1 MSQRPRSL
9 CIQAR
14 TAKES
19 NTPTG
24 PPEALMHSEEGSAFN
39 VMQHIPSPIS
49 GALPTTGQVDASV
62 VQSSGPLSAITVSS
76 SGVPSVSMSG
86 PPSVPMTGPL
96 SNAPSTSGSQKR
108 PAPYD
113 FMDQIPASQ
122 RIAHNLPLQ
131 HITFQ
136 TQLLPR
142 ADIDEHSDD
151 TTADNSV
158 PDSEE
163 DLIQVQGVPTSTI
176 EADSAG
182 PSVRFALPEG
192 SPTEDG
198 PSQMFGSC
206 LILRLWCRDVWG
218 TLVAVSLTFLLCHRV
233 SHLPSNTV
241 SVCLVYIV
249 ILGTPAFNAALD
261 AEAEVLHRLLI
272 DMKQMKKELHR
283 LNERLMRDYLILE
296 TLIMNIHKRPD
307 DLEEPDI

>member
-1 MSQRPRSL
+1 MSQCPRSL
-9 CIQAR
+9 RIQAQA
-14 TAKES
+14 AKES

-24 PPEALMHSEEGSAFN
+24 LPQALMHSEEGSAFN

-49 GALPTTGQVDASV
+49 GAPPTTGQVDASV
-62 VQSSGPLSAITVSS
+62 VQSGGPLSAITVSS
-76 SGVPSVSMSG
+76 SGVPSISMSG
-86 PPSVPMTGPL
+86 PLSIPMTGPP

-142 ADIDEHSDD
+142 ADIDERSDD
-151 TTADNSV
+151 TTADDSI

-163 DLIQVQGVPTSTI
+163 DLIQVQGVPMSTI

-192 SPTEDG
+192 SPTEDVAL
-198 PSQMFGSC
+198 SDVQ
-206 LILRLWCRDVWG
+206 ILPDPVP
-218 TLVAVSLTFLLCHRV
+218 LVQRCVGCSRSSLTN
-233 SHLPSNTV
+233 LPPMPS
-241 SVCLVYIV
+241 
-249 ILGTPAFNAALD
+249 GTPAFNAALD
-261 AEAEVLHRLLI
+261 AEAEVLRHLLI

>member
-1 MSQRPRSL
+1 MSQCPRSL
-9 CIQAR
+9 RIQAC

-62 VQSSGPLSAITVSS
+62 VQSGGPLSAITVSL
-76 SGVPSVSMSG
+76 SGAPSVSMSG
-86 PPSVPMTGPL
+86 PPSNV
-96 SNAPSTSGSQKR
+96 PSTSGSQKC

-122 RIAHNLPLQ
+122 RIACNLPLQ
-131 HITFQ
+131 H
-136 TQLLPR
+136 LLPR
-142 ADIDEHSDD
+142 ADIDERSDD
-151 TTADNSV
+151 TTADDSV

-163 DLIQVQGVPTSTI
+163 DLIQVQGVPMSTI

-192 SPTEDG
+192 SPTEDVALSDVRILPDPAPLVQRCVG
-198 PSQMFGSC
+198 RSCSILTNLPPMPS
-206 LILRLWCRDVWG
+206 
-218 TLVAVSLTFLLCHRV
+218 
-233 SHLPSNTV
+233 
-241 SVCLVYIV
+241 
-249 ILGTPAFNAALD
+249 GTPAFNAALD
-261 AEAEVLHRLLI
+261 AEAEVLRHLLI